1 MNRQLL
7 QQAENLGN
15 RPYQMMIFLDKTTD
29 GEPIYVALIPEL
41 PGCHTHGDT
50 VEEALELL
58 NEVKV
63 EFIYFMLEDGLAIP
77 DPKPLDKG
85 IRMNFGDL
93 LDNDIAHTAKPSAPR
108 GAFLDSEANARQI
121 A

>member
-7 QQAENLGN
+7 QQAESLGN
-15 RPYQMMIFLDKTTD
+15 RPYQMMTFLDRTTD

-58 NEVKV
+58 NEVKI
-63 EFIYFMLEDGLAIP
+63 EFIYFMLVDGLAVP
-77 DPKPLDKG
+77 EPKLLGRDT
-85 IRMNFGDL
+85 RMNFRDF
-93 LDNDIAHTAKPSAPR
+93 LDNAITSVAKSPAAR
-108 GAFLDSEANARQI
+108 GVFLASEANARLI
-121 A
+121 V